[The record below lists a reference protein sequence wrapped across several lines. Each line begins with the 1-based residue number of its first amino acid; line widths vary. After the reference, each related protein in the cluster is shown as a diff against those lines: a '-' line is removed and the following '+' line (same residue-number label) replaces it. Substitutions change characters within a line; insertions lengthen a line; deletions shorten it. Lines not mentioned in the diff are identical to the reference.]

1 MIHESGR
8 VEHGERIKMR
18 DAGAL
23 FTAGLTVVS
32 RIHWRGKRTGSTIRL
47 TTPNNPKPPENMN
60 EENKAIEIQS
70 DILNEGVKLV
80 KANAKQQIATAL
92 FGGRVIEAGLAFRQ
106 VMTEACKAAGIER
119 SRMEGMISNANPFL
133 APARLV
139 ARGEMSEKAFALL
152 KHKECAAAFKRAGGV
167 KDGGL
172 EPEAWQAAFEENA
185 AAAAAEKV
193 TGKKPAADSATEN
206 GKPLTAAE
214 VIAAAIDYRGSELTN
229 NDIDMLKAK
238 LERLRK

>member
-1 MIHESGR
+1 M
-8 VEHGERIKMR
+8 K
-18 DAGAL
+18 
-23 FTAGLTVVS
+23 
-32 RIHWRGKRTGSTIRL
+32 
-47 TTPNNPKPPENMN
+47 
-60 EENKAIEIQS
+60 EENKAIEIPS

-92 FGGRVIEAGLAFRQ
+92 FGGRVIEAGFAFRQ
-106 VMTEACKAAGIER
+106 VMSEACKAAGIER

-139 ARGEMSEKAFALL
+139 ARGEMSERAFALL
-152 KHKECAAAFKRAGGV
+152 KHKECAAAFKAAGGV

-172 EPEAWQAAFEENA
+172 EPEAWQEAFEANA

-193 TGKKPAADSATEN
+193 TGKKPAAETPPTAS
-206 GKPLTAAE
+206 LLSAAE
-214 VIAAAIDYRGSELTN
+214 KIAAVIDLCGSELTGD
-229 NDIDMLKAK
+229 DIDELQCK

>member
-1 MIHESGR
+1 MQNAQN
-8 VEHGERIKMR
+8 K
-18 DAGAL
+18 
-23 FTAGLTVVS
+23 TAAASAKSEAT
-32 RIHWRGKRTGSTIRL
+32 
-47 TTPNNPKPPENMN
+47 N
-60 EENKAIEIQS
+60 AIEIPT
-70 DILNEGVKLV
+70 DLLNEGVKLV

-92 FGGRVIEAGLAFRQ
+92 FGGRVIEAGFAFRQ
-106 VMTEACKAAGIER
+106 VMSEACKAAGIER

-139 ARGEMSEKAFALL
+139 ARGEMSERAFALL

-193 TGKKPAADSATEN
+193 TGKKPADDS
-206 GKPLTAAE
+206 KTAGNLPPARE
-214 VIAAAIDYRGSELTN
+214 RVIAIIQLVKSELTP
-229 NDIDMLKAK
+229 DDCAAIILA
-238 LERLRK
+238 LPH